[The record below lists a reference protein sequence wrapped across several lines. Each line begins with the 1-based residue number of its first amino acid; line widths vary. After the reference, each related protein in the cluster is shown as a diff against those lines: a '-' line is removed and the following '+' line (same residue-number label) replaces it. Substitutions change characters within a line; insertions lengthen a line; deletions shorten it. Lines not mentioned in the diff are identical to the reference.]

1 MGSRC
6 QRSVSAE
13 IHRLLRGGAQRSVG
27 LGCWSGNTPEEH
39 ESAFPWLIT
48 ALQNGYRHLDTAHD
62 YGTEGVVGRAV
73 KASGIPREQIWVTT
87 KLP

>member
-1 MGSRC
+1 M
-6 QRSVSAE
+6 
-13 IHRLLRGGAQRSVG
+13 
-27 LGCWSGNTPEEH
+27 GCWSGNTPEEH

-62 YGTEGVVGRAV
+62 YGTEGVVGRAL

-87 KLP
+87 KLLFGVARYLWRAAPDTVLP